1 MAKLKILSS
10 GSQGNCYII
19 ACEKEKLILE
29 LGLPWKKILQG
40 LDYDLTDVSSCLV
53 SHQHQDH
60 LNTNAFLNATKS
72 GLGVYSCSE
81 VQSIHPNAKVLKNGS
96 KTQIGGFSVQPL
108 PLEHSCE
115 CIGFIISHEEC
126 GKILF
131 ATDCSK
137 FLYRIKGCN
146 HILIESNW
154 SEDVVLDNVI
164 NDNDHASHYE
174 HHLELKDAI
183 SAIRENYSGNLMNVV
198 LLHLSANNSDE
209 KIFVD
214 SVKLEVGFSNVYIAK
229 KGLEIDL
236 SPCEF

>member
-1 MAKLKILSS
+1 MTMHKDHSLSIP
-10 GSQGNCYII
+10 NAI
-19 ACEKEKLILE
+19 KN
-29 LGLPWKKILQG
+29 GL
-40 LDYDLTDVSSCLV
+40 S
-53 SHQHQDH
+53 
-60 LNTNAFLNATKS
+60 
-72 GLGVYSCSE
+72 VYSCSE
-81 VQSIHPNAKVLKNGS
+81 VQSAHPQVKVLKNGL

-115 CIGFIISHEEC
+115 CIGFIISHKEC

-164 NDNDHASHYE
+164 NDDTPAAHYE
-174 HHLELKDAI
+174 NHLELKDAI
-183 SAIRENYSGNLMNVV
+183 SAIRENYSGDLMNVV

-209 KIFVD
+209 KFFVD
-214 SVKLEVGFSNVYIAK
+214 NVKSEIGFSNVYIAK
-229 KGLEIDL
+229 KRLEIEL
-236 SPCEF
+236 STCEF